1 MIHRGMGPREQ
12 EHEVGGHI
20 VSIGE
25 TENSECSCSNGFLL
39 FIQSGTPVHAIVLV
53 TIKVAL
59 PISTYS
65 KEPLTGIPKGL
76 SHDS

>member
-1 MIHRGMGPREQ
+1 MDPQKQ

-20 VSIGE
+20 VSMRE
-25 TENSECSCSNGFLL
+25 TENSECPCSNGFLL
-39 FIQSGTPVHAIVLV
+39 FIRSGTPVHAIVLV

-59 PISTYS
+59 PISTYTE
-65 KEPLTGIPKGL
+65 EPLTGIPKGL